1 MEVVVP
7 APKESRQKL
16 SDMMMAA
23 EGMAVNP
30 MAIPKVSVTIA
41 KNEAIPKMW
50 PVWSSIRQWAS
61 HGERCEGHSDHK
73 EQEEEPAAE
82 HHSPEFLPLLCPQE
96 RLTSSPYS
104 QSFIRRLR

>member
-82 HHSPEFLPLLCPQE
+82 HLKRKYPEVIFEMVDLPYFLLL
-96 RLTSSPYS
+96 LS
-104 QSFIRRLR
+104 LLL